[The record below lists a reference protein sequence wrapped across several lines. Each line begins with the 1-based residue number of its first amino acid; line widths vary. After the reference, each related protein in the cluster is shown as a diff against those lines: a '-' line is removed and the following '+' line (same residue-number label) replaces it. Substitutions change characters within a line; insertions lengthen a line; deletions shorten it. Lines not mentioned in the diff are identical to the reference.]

1 MNFNIGK
8 IISYNDKQG
17 LILTDNGEKYLF
29 LESDLNQQININ
41 DLVFF
46 RPESINN
53 IKRAF
58 FINKINDYLNI
69 KNNKKNIKKYL
80 KSIIKED

>member
-80 KSIIKED
+80 KSTIKED